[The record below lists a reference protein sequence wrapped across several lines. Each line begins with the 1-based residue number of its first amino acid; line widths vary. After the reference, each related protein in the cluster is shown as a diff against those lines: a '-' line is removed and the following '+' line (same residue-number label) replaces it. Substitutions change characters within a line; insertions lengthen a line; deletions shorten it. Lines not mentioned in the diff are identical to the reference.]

1 MHLALRLSAGALVLV
16 APLAAAQTP
25 EPLAGA
31 EIRTIVS
38 GNTVEGS
45 MLASGRYT
53 EFYAEDGTIR
63 GDGYQAA
70 WSIDGDAMCF
80 DYGEGPDCWQ
90 MGRAEDEV
98 VWIQD
103 GEVGG
108 TGRVVEGNPNDF

>member
-1 MHLALRLSAGALVLV
+1 MRRLALPAALALALPAL
-16 APLAAAQTP
+16 APAQTP
-25 EPLAGA
+25 EPLPGP
-31 EIRTIVS
+31 EIRAAVS

-63 GDGYQAA
+63 GEGYTGQ
-70 WSIDGDAMCF
+70 WSIEGDAMCF

-90 MGRAEDEV
+90 MGRAADEV

-108 TGRVVEGNPNDF
+108 TGRIVEGNPNGL